1 MMGVTYNK
9 QHLEGF
15 LKKYTN
21 LLQGWQ
27 NRSGQVGSGDAQ
39 TYHSHSQFLQLFKR
53 DPKALPSKSRD
64 IVSPACRGASPPGGT
79 CPKDISREASRSNP
93 KQMGDPP
100 HLGPLNA
107 EEQQLSL
114 PDDQA
119 SHSISKGE
127 PGHPVKET
135 HLVRLY
141 SRYFVFDRRV
151 GQLDY
156 YRNKHSKGQRP
167 PPEADYLYLEHW
179 SSPAVIFLICFLFN
193 PHLVNPINLELQ
205 MQRNRLYG

>member
-27 NRSGQVGSGDAQ
+27 NRIGERTCISG
-39 TYHSHSQFLQLFKR
+39 
-53 DPKALPSKSRD
+53 
-64 IVSPACRGASPPGGT
+64 
-79 CPKDISREASRSNP
+79 CPKNTE
-93 KQMGDPP
+93 
-100 HLGPLNA
+100 
-107 EEQQLSL
+107 
-114 PDDQA
+114 
-119 SHSISKGE
+119 
-127 PGHPVKET
+127 
-135 HLVRLY
+135 
-141 SRYFVFDRRV
+141 YFVFDRRV

>member
-27 NRSGQVGSGDAQ
+27 N
-39 TYHSHSQFLQLFKR
+39 
-53 DPKALPSKSRD
+53 
-64 IVSPACRGASPPGGT
+64 
-79 CPKDISREASRSNP
+79 
-93 KQMGDPP
+93 
-100 HLGPLNA
+100 
-107 EEQQLSL
+107 
-114 PDDQA
+114 
-119 SHSISKGE
+119 
-127 PGHPVKET
+127 
-135 HLVRLY
+135 
-141 SRYFVFDRRV
+141 RYFVFDRRV